1 MEARS
6 ECMLWR
12 SLWGEI
18 FPLRG
23 AVLRSLIFEKCCDAR
38 QEYSRA
44 TTAATGGKK
53 KKKEKKDP
61 TTDIQVL
68 HTATPRR
75 AQRRQQEEISL
86 FRWMNV
92 IFTT

>member
-6 ECMLWR
+6 ECMRWR

-38 QEYSRA
+38 QEYSGA

-53 KKKEKKDP
+53 KERKKNP